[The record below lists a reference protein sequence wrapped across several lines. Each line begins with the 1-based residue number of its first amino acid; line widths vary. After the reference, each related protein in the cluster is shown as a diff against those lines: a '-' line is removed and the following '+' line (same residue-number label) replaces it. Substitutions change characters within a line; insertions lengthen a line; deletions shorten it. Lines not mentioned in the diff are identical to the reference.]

1 MTDIRSG
8 STRLIGAL
16 RAEGEKGAVRVED
29 VYDTDAADLWRALTL
44 PERLERWIATVRG
57 ELAPGGEFHIRF
69 TSGWEGPGRVVVCE
83 APRRLEVVTG
93 KGAEEETVIEAVL
106 TPEGGVT
113 RLVIEERGLPRAELS
128 DHGAGWQAHAEDLAA
143 YLAGGERSDW
153 QARWNELR
161 PAYRDAA
168 VAGG

>member
-93 KGAEEETVIEAVL
+93 QGAEEETVIEAVL

>member
-16 RAEGEKGAVRVED
+16 RAEGESGTVRVED
-29 VYDTDAADLWRALTL
+29 VYDTDAADLWQALTL
-44 PERLERWIATVRG
+44 PDRLERWIAAVQG
-57 ELAPGGEFHIRF
+57 ELTPGGAFHIRF
-69 TSGWEGPGRVVVCE
+69 TSGWEGPGRVVACE

-93 KGAEEETVIEAVL
+93 EGSGEETVIEAVL
-106 TPEGGVT
+106 TPEGART
-113 RLVIEERGLPRAELS
+113 RLVIEERGLSRAELS

-161 PAYRDAA
+161 PAYRDVE

>member
-93 KGAEEETVIEAVL
+93 QGAEEETVIEAVL
-106 TPEGGVT
+106 TPEGGGT